1 MESKKRGDIM
11 LSEYFTERFGL
22 TKDGSDNLIKGI
34 VYTALQNI
42 SFMFPVGL
50 YALLLYIW
58 IGPLMGGEIVD
69 ANLGMFI
76 VAILVILGIIFA
88 FSWKQ
93 YHFVYNTTYVESE
106 NRRINLGENLRKL
119 PLSFF
124 EKRDLADLTSTIMN
138 DCTDLEHVFSHA
150 IPQLLG
156 SIVSVILVAIGLL
169 IFDWRLAIALLW
181 VVPVAF
187 AIMYISRNMVQKGSK
202 IVMDDLLDCGD
213 SMQECIESI
222 RDLKSYYHEQEYLS
236 KLSGLTRNVEK
247 SRIKSELM
255 ASAGVITG
263 TVVLKLGI
271 VSVILLGSYLIM
283 NGQVSIYNLLIF
295 LIASASIYAPVENG
309 LTFLAEILMM
319 DIKIDR
325 SKEIESQV
333 IPEGLKDYSLE
344 GYDIEFKD
352 VNFNYDDLKDVLSD
366 INFTAKQGEVTALVG
381 PSGGGKSTVSKL
393 AARFWDPVSG
403 SVSLGG
409 QDLSKLDSE
418 KLLENFSI
426 VFQDV
431 ILFNNSILE
440 NIRVGR
446 KNATEEEVIEAA
458 RLAECDEFVER
469 LPDGYDTV
477 IGENGELLSG
487 GQRQRISIA
496 RALLKDANVILLDE
510 ATSFLD
516 VENETKIQKALS
528 TLIKN
533 KTVIIIAH
541 RMRTIANADKIIVLD
556 EGKIAEQGS
565 PDELMAHE
573 GLFKRMVELQKLSG
587 EWEI

>member
-1 MESKKRGDIM
+1 M
-11 LSEYFTERFGL
+11 LSEYFTKRFGL
-22 TKDGSDNLIKGI
+22 TKQGADNLVKGI
-34 VYTALQNI
+34 GYTALLNI
-42 SFMFPVGL
+42 SLMFPVGL
-50 YALLLYIW
+50 YALLISMW
-58 IGPLMGGEIVD
+58 VEPLTGGEIVD
-69 ANLGMFI
+69 PNLGMFI
-76 VAILVILGIIFA
+76 VLILIVLGIIFA
-88 FSWKQ
+88 FAWKQ
-93 YHFVYNTTYVESE
+93 YHFVFNTTYVESE

-124 EKRDLADLTSTIMN
+124 ENRDLADLTSTIMN

-150 IPQLLG
+150 VPQLIG
-156 SIVSVILVAIGLL
+156 SILSLILVAIGLF

-187 AIMYISRNMVQKGSK
+187 IILYLSKRLIYKGGE
-202 IVMDDLLDCGD
+202 IVMEDLLDCGD

-222 RDLKSYYHEQEYLS
+222 RDLKSYNHENEYYG
-236 KLSGLTRNVEK
+236 KITGLTSKIEK
-247 SRIKSELM
+247 SRIKAELM
-255 ASAGVITG
+255 ASGGVITG
-263 TVVLKLGI
+263 KVVLNLGI

-283 NGQVSIYNLLIF
+283 ASQISLFTLLIF
-295 LIASASIYAPVENG
+295 LIASATIYAPVENG
-309 LTFLAEILMM
+309 LMFLSEILMM
-319 DIKIDR
+319 DIKIFR

-333 IPEGLKDYSLE
+333 VEDGLTEYSLD
-344 GYDIEFKD
+344 GYDIEFRNVD
-352 VNFNYDDLKDVLSD
+352 FNYDDLKDVLSD
-366 INFTAKQGEVTALVG
+366 ISFTAKQGEVTALVG

-403 SVSLGG
+403 EVSLGG
-409 QDLSKLDSE
+409 QNLAKLDSE

-431 ILFNNSILE
+431 ILFNTTIME

-446 KNATEEEVIEAA
+446 KDASDEEVFQAA
-458 RLAECDEFVER
+458 KLAECDEFVR
-469 LPDGYDTV
+469 KLPNGYDTV

-516 VENETKIQKALS
+516 VENESKIQKALS
-528 TLIKN
+528 ALIKN

-541 RMRTIANADKIIVLD
+541 RMRTIANADKIVVLD
-556 EGKIAEQGS
+556 DGNIAEQGS
-565 PDELMAHE
+565 PDELIAND
-573 GLFKRMVELQKLSG
+573 GLFKKMVDLQNLSG
-587 EWEI
+587 EWQI

>member
-1 MESKKRGDIM
+1 M
-11 LSEYFTERFGL
+11 LSEFFTERFGL

-34 VYTALQNI
+34 LYTALQNI
-42 SFMFPVGL
+42 SFMLPVGL

-58 IGPLMGGEIVD
+58 VEPLMGGEIVD
-69 ANLGMFI
+69 PNLGMFI
-76 VAILVILGIIFA
+76 VGILIVLGIIFA

-93 YHFVYNTTYVESE
+93 YHFVFNTTYVESE

-124 EKRDLADLTSTIMN
+124 ERRDLADLTATIMN

-150 IPQLLG
+150 VPQLLG
-156 SIVSVILVAIGLL
+156 SILSLILVAIGLL
-169 IFDWRLAIALLW
+169 MFDWRLAIALLW

-187 AIMYISRNMVQKGSK
+187 IILYVSRKMIHRGSE
-202 IVMDDLLDCGD
+202 IVTADLLECGD
-213 SMQECIESI
+213 SMQECLDSI
-222 RDLKSYYHEQEYLS
+222 RDLKSYNYEKEYLS
-236 KLSGLTRNVEK
+236 KLTGITSRIEK

-263 TVVLKLGI
+263 RVVLNLGI
-271 VSVILLGSYLIM
+271 VSVIVVGSNLII
-283 NGQVSIYNLLIF
+283 NGQVTIYTLLIF
-295 LIASASIYAPVENG
+295 LIASATVYAPVENG

-319 DIKIDR
+319 DIKIER
-325 SKEIESQV
+325 TKEIESLV
-333 IPEGLKDYSLE
+333 IDGGLKEYSLD
-344 GYDIEFKD
+344 GYDIEFNN
-352 VNFNYDDLKDVLSD
+352 VGFNYDDLKDVLSD

-403 SVSLGG
+403 EVSLGG
-409 QDLSKLDSE
+409 QNLAELDSE

-431 ILFNNSILE
+431 ILFNDTIME
-440 NIRVGR
+440 NIRVG
-446 KNATEEEVIEAA
+446 KKGASDEEVLEAA
-458 RLAECDEFVER
+458 RLAECEEFVQK
-469 LPDGYDTV
+469 LPDGYNTV

-496 RALLKDANVILLDE
+496 RVLLKDANVILLDE

-516 VENETKIQKALS
+516 VENESKIQKAIS

-541 RMRTIANADKIIVLD
+541 RMRTIANADKIVVLD
-556 EGKIAEQGS
+556 EGRIVEQGS
-565 PDELMAHE
+565 PDELLAQN
-573 GLFKRMVELQKLSG
+573 GLFKKMVDLQNLSG
-587 EWEI
+587 AWEI

>member
-1 MESKKRGDIM
+1 MI
-11 LSEYFTERFGL
+11 SEYFVERFGL
-22 TKDGSDNLIKGI
+22 TKEGSDNLIKGI
-34 VYTALQNI
+34 IYTALLNI
-42 SFMFPVGL
+42 AFMLPVGL
-50 YALLLYIW
+50 YALLLYMW
-58 IGPLMGGEIVD
+58 VEPLTGGEIIEP
-69 ANLGMFI
+69 NLGMFI
-76 VAILVILGIIFA
+76 VLILIVLGIIFA
-88 FSWKQ
+88 LAWKQ
-93 YHFVYNTTYVESE
+93 YHFVFNTTYTESE

-124 EKRDLADLTSTIMN
+124 ENRDLADLTATIMN

-156 SIVSVILVAIGLL
+156 SIISLVLVAIGLL
-169 IFDWRLAIALLW
+169 TFDWRLAIALLW
-181 VVPVAF
+181 PVPVAF
-187 AIMYISRNMVQKGSK
+187 AILYASK
-202 IVMDDLLDCGD
+202 ILIYKGGRIVMEDLLDCGD
-213 SMQECIESI
+213 TMQECIESV
-222 RDLKSYYHEQEYLS
+222 RDLKSYNYQDEYYGKISSLTS
-236 KLSGLTRNVEK
+236 KIEK
-247 SRIKSELM
+247 SRIKAELM

-263 TVVLKLGI
+263 KVVLNLGI

-283 NGQVSIYNLLIF
+283 NSQVSLFTLLIF
-295 LIASASIYAPVENG
+295 LIASATIYAPVENG
-309 LTFLAEILMM
+309 LMFLSEILMM

-325 SKEIESQV
+325 TKEIESLV
-333 IPEGLKDYSLE
+333 VEEGLTEYSLN
-344 GYDIEFKD
+344 GYDIEFKNVD
-352 VNFNYDDLKDVLSD
+352 FNYDDLKNVLTD

-403 SVSLGG
+403 EVILGG

-431 ILFNNSILE
+431 ILFNTSILE
-440 NIRVGR
+440 NIRVG
-446 KNATEEEVIEAA
+446 KKDATDEEVIEAA
-458 RLAECDEFVER
+458 KLAECDEFVSK

-496 RALLKDANVILLDE
+496 RAMLKDANVILLDE

-516 VENETKIQKALS
+516 VENESKIQKALS
-528 TLIKN
+528 ELIRN

-541 RMRTIANADKIIVLD
+541 RMRTIANADKIVVLD
-556 EGKIAEQGS
+556 EGRIVEQGS
-565 PDELMAHE
+565 PDELIAQN
-573 GLFKRMVELQKLSG
+573 GLFKKMVDLQNLSG
-587 EWEI
+587 EWVI

>member
-1 MESKKRGDIM
+1 M
-11 LSEYFTERFGL
+11 LSEYFMDRFGL
-22 TKDGSDNLIKGI
+22 TKRGSDNLIKGI
-34 VYTALQNI
+34 VFTALQNI

-76 VAILVILGIIFA
+76 VAILIILGIIFA

-156 SIVSVILVAIGLL
+156 SIVSLVIVAIGLL
-169 IFDWRLAIALLW
+169 IFDWRLGIALLW

-187 AIMYISRNMVQKGSK
+187 GIMYISKNLVQKGSE
-202 IVMDDLLDCGD
+202 IVMGDLLDCGD
-213 SMQECIESI
+213 SMQECLESI
-222 RDLKSYYHEQEYLS
+222 RDLKSYNYEQEYLS
-236 KLSGLTRNVEK
+236 KLNSLTSKVEK
-247 SRIKSELM
+247 SRIKAELM

-263 TVVLKLGI
+263 NVVLKLGI
-271 VSVILLGSYLIM
+271 VSVILVGSYLIM
-283 NGQVSIYNLLIF
+283 NGQVSIYTLLIF

-309 LTFLAEILMM
+309 LMFLSEILMM

-325 SKEIESQV
+325 SKEIENQV
-333 IPEGLKDYSLE
+333 IEGGFSDYSLE
-344 GYDIEFKD
+344 SYDIKFNE

-366 INFTAKQGEVTALVG
+366 INFTAHQGEVTALVG

-403 SVSLGG
+403 TVSLGG

-431 ILFNNSILE
+431 ILFNNTILE
-440 NIRVGR
+440 NIRIGR
-446 KNATEEEVIEAA
+446 KDATDEEVIHAA
-458 RLAECDEFVER
+458 KLAECEEFVQK
-469 LPDGYDTV
+469 LPDGYNTV

-516 VENETKIQKALS
+516 VENESKIQKALS
-528 TLIKN
+528 ELIKN

-556 EGKIAEQGS
+556 EGKVVEQGS
-565 PDELMAHE
+565 PNELIAKN
-573 GLFKRMVELQKLSG
+573 GLFKRMIDLQSLSG
-587 EWEI
+587 EWKI

>member
-1 MESKKRGDIM
+1 MI
-11 LSEYFTERFGL
+11 SEFFQKRFGL

-34 VYTALQNI
+34 LYTALLDI

-50 YALLLYIW
+50 YALLIYMW
-58 IGPLMGGEIVD
+58 VEPLTGGEIVEP
-69 ANLGMFI
+69 NLGMFI
-76 VAILVILGIIFA
+76 VLILIVLGIIFA
-88 FSWKQ
+88 FAWKQ
-93 YHFVYNTTYVESE
+93 YHFVFNTTYVESE

-124 EKRDLADLTSTIMN
+124 ENRDLADLTATIMN

-150 IPQLLG
+150 VPQLLG
-156 SIVSVILVAIGLL
+156 SILSLCLVSIGMF

-187 AIMYISRNMVQKGSK
+187 VILYVSKGLIYK
-202 IVMDDLLDCGD
+202 GGDLVLNDLLNCGD
-213 SMQECIESI
+213 AMQECIESI
-222 RDLKSYYHEQEYLS
+222 RDLKSYNYEEEYYD
-236 KLSGLTRNVEK
+236 KISGLTSIIEK
-247 SRIKSELM
+247 SRLKSELM
-255 ASAGVITG
+255 SAAGVVTG
-263 TVVLKLGI
+263 KVVLNLGI
-271 VSVILLGSYLIM
+271 VSVILLGSYLIL
-283 NGQVSIYNLLIF
+283 NSQVSIFTLLIF
-295 LIASASIYAPVENG
+295 LIASATVYSPLENG
-309 LTFLAEILMM
+309 LMFLAEILMM
-319 DIKIDR
+319 DNKIAR
-325 SKEIESQV
+325 AQEIESLV
-333 IPEGLKDYSLE
+333 VVGGMTDYTLD
-344 GYDIEFKD
+344 GYDVEFRN
-352 VNFNYDDLKDVLSD
+352 VNFNYDDLKDVLTD
-366 INFTAKQGEVTALVG
+366 ISFTARQGEVTALVG

-393 AARFWDPVSG
+393 AARFWDPVEG
-403 SVSLGG
+403 SVYLGG

-446 KNATEEEVIEAA
+446 KDATDEEVIEAA
-458 RLAECDEFVER
+458 KLAECDEFVQK
-469 LPDGYDTV
+469 LPQGYDTV

-516 VENETKIQKALS
+516 VENESKIQKALS
-528 TLIKN
+528 ELIKN

-541 RMRTIANADKIIVLD
+541 RMRTIANADKIVVLD
-556 EGKIAEQGS
+556 DGKISEQGS
-565 PDELMAHE
+565 PEELIANN
-573 GLFKRMVELQKLSG
+573 GLFKRMVDLQNLSG
-587 EWEI
+587 EWKI

>member
-1 MESKKRGDIM
+1 M
-11 LSEYFTERFGL
+11 
-22 TKDGSDNLIKGI
+22 
-34 VYTALQNI
+34 
-42 SFMFPVGL
+42 
-50 YALLLYIW
+50 
-58 IGPLMGGEIVD
+58 
-69 ANLGMFI
+69 
-76 VAILVILGIIFA
+76 GIIFV

-156 SIVSVILVAIGLL
+156 SIVSLIIVAIGLL
-169 IFDWRLAIALLW
+169 VFDWRLGIALLW

-187 AIMYISRNMVQKGSK
+187 GIMYVSRNLVQKGSE
-202 IVMDDLLDCGD
+202 IVMDDLLECGD
-213 SMQECIESI
+213 SMQECIESV
-222 RDLKSYYHEQEYLS
+222 RDLKSYNYEQEYLS
-236 KLSGLTRNVEK
+236 KMSGLTSRIER

-263 TVVLKLGI
+263 NVVLKLGI
-271 VSVILLGSYLIM
+271 VSVILTGSYLIM
-283 NGQVSIYNLLIF
+283 NGQVSIYTLLIF

-309 LTFLAEILMM
+309 LMFLSEILMM

-325 SKEIESQV
+325 TKEIESLV
-333 IPEGLKDYSLE
+333 VEGGKTDYTLD
-344 GYDIEFKD
+344 GYDVEFD
-352 VNFNYDDLKDVLSD
+352 SVDFNYDDLKDVLTD
-366 INFTAKQGEVTALVG
+366 INFTAHQGEVTALVG

-403 SVSLGG
+403 TVSLGG
-409 QDLSKLDSE
+409 ENLSKLDSE

-431 ILFNNSILE
+431 ILFNNSIME

-446 KNATEEEVIEAA
+446 KDATDEEVIEAA
-458 RLAECDEFVER
+458 KLAECDEFVQK
-469 LPDGYDTV
+469 LPEGYDTN

-496 RALLKDANVILLDE
+496 RALLKDSNVILLDE

-516 VENETKIQKALS
+516 VENETKIQRALS
-528 TLIKN
+528 QLIKN

-541 RMRTIANADKIIVLD
+541 RMRTIANADKIVVLD
-556 EGKIAEQGS
+556 DGKIAEQGS
-565 PDELMAHE
+565 PDELIARD

>member
-1 MESKKRGDIM
+1 MI
-11 LSEYFTERFGL
+11 SEYFVERFGL
-22 TKDGSDNLIKGI
+22 TKEGSDNLIKGI
-34 VYTALQNI
+34 LYTALLNI
-42 SFMFPVGL
+42 AFMLPVGL
-50 YALLLYIW
+50 YSLLIYMW
-58 IGPLMGGEIVD
+58 VEPLTGGEIINP
-69 ANLGMFI
+69 NLGMFI
-76 VAILVILGIIFA
+76 VLILIVLGIIFA
-88 FSWKQ
+88 LAWKQ
-93 YHFVYNTTYVESE
+93 YHFVFNTTYTESE

-124 EKRDLADLTSTIMN
+124 ENRDLADLTSTIMN

-156 SIVSVILVAIGLL
+156 SIISLCLVSIGML

-181 VVPVAF
+181 PVLVAF
-187 AIMYISRNMVQKGSK
+187 AILYRSKVLVYKGGE
-202 IVMDDLLDCGD
+202 IVTKDLLDCGD
-213 SMQECIESI
+213 TMQECIESV
-222 RDLKSYYHEQEYLS
+222 RDLKSYNYEGEYFGKINRLTS
-236 KLSGLTRNVEK
+236 KIEK

-263 TVVLKLGI
+263 KVVLNLGI

-283 NGQVSIYNLLIF
+283 NSQVSLFTLLIF
-295 LIASASIYAPVENG
+295 LIASATIYAPVENG
-309 LTFLAEILMM
+309 LMFLTEIFMM

-325 SKEIESQV
+325 TKEIELLV
-333 IPEGLKDYSLE
+333 VEEGLTDYSLD

-352 VNFNYDDLKDVLSD
+352 VDFNYDDLKNVLTD
-366 INFTAKQGEVTALVG
+366 ITFTAKQGEVTALVG

-403 SVSLGG
+403 EVILGG

-431 ILFNNSILE
+431 ILFNTSILE
-440 NIRVGR
+440 NIRIGR
-446 KNATEEEVIEAA
+446 KNATDEDVIAVA
-458 RLAECDEFVER
+458 KLAECDEFVQK
-469 LPDGYDTV
+469 LPNGYDTV

-496 RALLKDANVILLDE
+496 RAMLKDANVILLDE

-516 VENETKIQKALS
+516 VENESKIQNALS
-528 TLIKN
+528 ELIKN

-556 EGKIAEQGS
+556 EGRISEQGS
-565 PDELMAHE
+565 PEELLAQN
-573 GLFKRMVELQKLSG
+573 GLFKKMVDLQNLSG
-587 EWEI
+587 EWVI

>member
-1 MESKKRGDIM
+1 
-11 LSEYFTERFGL
+11 
-22 TKDGSDNLIKGI
+22 
-34 VYTALQNI
+34 
-42 SFMFPVGL
+42 
-50 YALLLYIW
+50 
-58 IGPLMGGEIVD
+58 
-69 ANLGMFI
+69 
-76 VAILVILGIIFA
+76 
-88 FSWKQ
+88 
-93 YHFVYNTTYVESE
+93 
-106 NRRINLGENLRKL
+106 
-119 PLSFF
+119 
-124 EKRDLADLTSTIMN
+124 MN

-156 SIVSVILVAIGLL
+156 SIVSLILVAIGLFV
-169 IFDWRLAIALLW
+169 FDWRLAIALLW

-187 AIMYISRNMVQKGSK
+187 GIMYVSRNMVQKGSE
-202 IVMDDLLDCGD
+202 IVMGDLLDCGD

-222 RDLKSYYHEQEYLS
+222 RDLKSYNHEQEYLS
-236 KLSGLTRNVEK
+236 KLSGLTSKVER
-247 SRIKSELM
+247 SRIKAELM

-325 SKEIESQV
+325 SKEIEAQV

-344 GYDIEFKD
+344 SYDIEFSK

-366 INFTAKQGEVTALVG
+366 ISFTARQGEVTALVG

-403 SVSLGG
+403 TVSLGG

-431 ILFNNSILE
+431 ILFNNTILE
-440 NIRVGR
+440 NIRIGR
-446 KNATEEEVIEAA
+446 KDATDEEVIEAA
-458 RLAECDEFVER
+458 KLAECDEFVQK

-541 RMRTIANADKIIVLD
+541 RMRTIANADNIIVLD
-556 EGKIAEQGS
+556 DGKIAEQGS
-565 PDELMAHE
+565 PDELIACD

-587 EWEI
+587 EWVI

>member
-1 MESKKRGDIM
+1 M
-11 LSEYFTERFGL
+11 LSEYFIKRFGL
-22 TKDGSDNLIKGI
+22 TENGSDNLVKGI
-34 VYTALQNI
+34 IYTALQNV

-50 YALLLYIW
+50 YALLLYIC

-76 VAILVILGIIFA
+76 VAILIILGIIFA

-156 SIVSVILVAIGLL
+156 SILSLMLVAIGLF

-187 AIMYISRNMVQKGSK
+187 GIMYVSRNLVQIGSE
-202 IVMDDLLDCGD
+202 IVMEDLLDCGD

-222 RDLKSYYHEQEYLS
+222 RDLKSYNHENEYLS
-236 KLSGLTRNVEK
+236 KLSGLTSRVER

-255 ASAGVITG
+255 ASAGVISG
-263 TVVLKLGI
+263 TVVLKLGM
-271 VSVILLGSYLIM
+271 VSVIMLGSYLIM
-283 NGQVSIYNLLIF
+283 NGQVSIYTLLIF

-319 DIKIDR
+319 DIKIER
-325 SKEIESQV
+325 SKEIEAQV
-333 IPEGLKDYSLE
+333 IPEGLKDYSIE
-344 GYDIEFKD
+344 SYDIEFRD

-366 INFTAKQGEVTALVG
+366 VSFTARLGEVTALVG

-403 SVSLGG
+403 TVSLGG

-431 ILFNNSILE
+431 ILFNNTILE
-440 NIRVGR
+440 NIRIGR
-446 KNATEEEVIEAA
+446 KDATDDEVIEAA
-458 RLAECDEFVER
+458 KLAECDEFVQK
-469 LPDGYDTV
+469 LPDGYNTV
-477 IGENGELLSG
+477 IGENGVLLSG

-516 VENETKIQKALS
+516 VENETKIQRALS

-541 RMRTIANADKIIVLD
+541 RMRTIANADKIVVLD
-556 EGKIAEQGS
+556 DGKIAEQGS
-565 PDELMAHE
+565 PDELIARD
-573 GLFKRMVELQKLSG
+573 GLFRRMVELQKLSG

>member
-1 MESKKRGDIM
+1 MI
-11 LSEYFTERFGL
+11 SEYFIKRFGL
-22 TKDGSDNLIKGI
+22 TKEGSDNLVKGI
-34 VYTALQNI
+34 LYTALLNI
-42 SFMFPVGL
+42 ALMFPVGL
-50 YALLLYIW
+50 YALLINYW
-58 IGPLMGGEIVD
+58 AEPLTGGEIVD
-69 ANLGMFI
+69 PNLGMFI
-76 VAILVILGIIFA
+76 LLILVVLGIIFA
-88 FSWKQ
+88 LAWKQ
-93 YHFVYNTTYVESE
+93 YHFVFNTTYAESE

-124 EKRDLADLTSTIMN
+124 ENRDLADLTSTIMN

-156 SIVSVILVAIGLL
+156 SVISLIIVSVGMLT
-169 IFDWRLAIALLW
+169 FDWRLAIALLW
-181 VVPVAF
+181 PVPVAF
-187 AIMYISRNMVQKGSK
+187 IILYVSRILINRGGK
-202 IVMDDLLDCGD
+202 IVMIDLLNCGD
-213 SMQECIESI
+213 AMQECIESI
-222 RDLKSYYHEQEYLS
+222 RDLKSYGYENEYYGKISNFTS
-236 KLSGLTRNVEK
+236 KVEK
-247 SRIKSELM
+247 SRIKAELM
-255 ASAGVITG
+255 AAAGVIVG
-263 TVVLKLGI
+263 KVVLNLGI

-283 NGQVSIYNLLIF
+283 NAQVSLFTFLIF
-295 LIASASIYAPVENG
+295 LIASAIIYGPVENG
-309 LTFLAEILMM
+309 LMFLSEIFMM

-325 SKEIESQV
+325 SKEIESLV
-333 IPEGLKDYSLE
+333 IEGGLRDYSLD

-352 VNFNYDDLKDVLSD
+352 VNFNYDDLKDVLTD
-366 INFTAKQGEVTALVG
+366 ISFTAKQGEVTALVG

-403 SVSLGG
+403 EVSLGG
-409 QDLSKLDSE
+409 QNLAELDSE

-446 KNATEEEVIEAA
+446 KDATDDEVLQAA
-458 RLAECDEFVER
+458 KLAECDEFVQK
-469 LPDGYDTV
+469 LPEGYDTV

-516 VENETKIQKALS
+516 VENESKIQKALS
-528 TLIKN
+528 ALIKN

-541 RMRTIANADKIIVLD
+541 RMRTIANADNIIVLD
-556 EGKIAEQGS
+556 DGKIAEKGS
-565 PDELMAHE
+565 PDELIAND
-573 GLFKRMVELQKLSG
+573 GLFKKMVDLQNLSG
-587 EWEI
+587 EWKI

>member
-1 MESKKRGDIM
+1 M
-11 LSEYFTERFGL
+11 LSSIFSKRFGL
-22 TKDGSDNLIKGI
+22 TEKGSDNLIKGI
-34 VYTALQNI
+34 VFTALQNI

-58 IGPLMGGEIVD
+58 IEPLMGGEIVD

-76 VAILVILGIIFA
+76 AAILIILGIIFA

-93 YHFVYNTTYVESE
+93 YHFVFNTTYVESE

-156 SIVSVILVAIGLL
+156 SIVSLIIVAVGLL

-187 AIMYISRNMVQKGSK
+187 GIMYVSRNMVQRGSK
-202 IVMDDLLDCGD
+202 IVMGDLLECGD
-213 SMQECIESI
+213 SMQECMESI
-222 RDLKSYYHEQEYLS
+222 RDLKSYNHEQEYLS
-236 KLSGLTRNVEK
+236 KLSHLTGRVER
-247 SRIKSELM
+247 SRIKAELM

-263 TVVLKLGI
+263 NVVLKLGI

-283 NGQVSIYNLLIF
+283 HGQVSIYTLLIF

-309 LTFLAEILMM
+309 MMYLSEILMM
-319 DIKIDR
+319 DIKIER
-325 SKEIESQV
+325 SREIEDQV
-333 IPEGLKDYSLE
+333 IPEGLKDYTLE
-344 GYDIEFKD
+344 SYDIEFKD
-352 VNFNYDDLKDVLSD
+352 VNFNYDDLKEVLSN
-366 INFTAKQGEVTALVG
+366 ISFTAHQGEVTALVG

-403 SVSLGG
+403 TVSLGG
-409 QDLSKLDSE
+409 QDLSELDSE

-431 ILFNNSILE
+431 ILFNNTILE
-440 NIRVGR
+440 NIRVG
-446 KNATEEEVIEAA
+446 KKDASDEEVINAA
-458 RLAECDEFVER
+458 RLAECEEFVQK
-469 LPDGYDTV
+469 LPDGYNTV

-528 TLIKN
+528 ALIKN

-541 RMRTIANADKIIVLD
+541 RMRTIANADKIVVLD
-556 EGKIAEQGS
+556 NGKIIEQGS
-565 PDELMAHE
+565 PDELIARD

>member
-1 MESKKRGDIM
+1 M
-11 LSEYFTERFGL
+11 LSSIFSKRFGL
-22 TKDGSDNLIKGI
+22 TEKGSDNLIKGI
-34 VYTALQNI
+34 VFTALQNI

-58 IGPLMGGEIVD
+58 IEPLMGGEIVD

-76 VAILVILGIIFA
+76 AAILIILGIIFA

-93 YHFVYNTTYVESE
+93 YHFVFNTTYVESE

-156 SIVSVILVAIGLL
+156 SIVSLIIVAVGLL

-187 AIMYISRNMVQKGSK
+187 GIMYVSRSMVQRGSK
-202 IVMDDLLDCGD
+202 IVMGDLLECGD
-213 SMQECIESI
+213 SMQECMESI
-222 RDLKSYYHEQEYLS
+222 RDLKSYNHEQEYLS
-236 KLSGLTRNVEK
+236 KLSHLTGRVER
-247 SRIKSELM
+247 SRIKAELM

-263 TVVLKLGI
+263 NVVLKLGI

-283 NGQVSIYNLLIF
+283 HGQVSIYTLLIF

-309 LTFLAEILMM
+309 MMYLSEILMM
-319 DIKIDR
+319 DIKIER
-325 SKEIESQV
+325 SREIEDQV
-333 IPEGLKDYSLE
+333 IPEGLKDYTLE
-344 GYDIEFKD
+344 SYDIEFKD
-352 VNFNYDDLKDVLSD
+352 VNFNYDDLKEVLSN
-366 INFTAKQGEVTALVG
+366 ISFTAHQGEVTALVG

-403 SVSLGG
+403 TVSLGG
-409 QDLSKLDSE
+409 QDLSELDSE

-431 ILFNNSILE
+431 ILFNNTILE
-440 NIRVGR
+440 NIRVG
-446 KNATEEEVIEAA
+446 KKDASDEEVINAA
-458 RLAECDEFVER
+458 RLAECEEFVQK
-469 LPDGYDTV
+469 LPDGYNTV

-528 TLIKN
+528 ALIKN

-541 RMRTIANADKIIVLD
+541 RMRTIANADKIVVLD
-556 EGKIAEQGS
+556 NGKIIEQGS
-565 PDELMAHE
+565 PEDLIACD